1 MNRRAARFL
10 GSAAAAAFSFCVAP
24 AFGLPTFQAYI
35 NDAVAGS
42 SGPDEQTWFFPES
55 DFELYIVGAYG
66 SMDLSISS
74 VTLLI
79 SVPDGETGTIYITP
93 SGGDETPILITT
105 SGGVTG
111 SPLNPTLNAD
121 LDVLTDVAGL
131 DGYATKDFLPDG
143 VTFNNHYPFQE
154 GVSDFILFDL
164 AAFDKSDTGSLN
176 DYNADDGTITAA
188 PNAEGEQK
196 EYTVSFTG
204 FSQVHFDVYG
214 YIMTDDG
221 AVIRTT
227 WDINPGSHDST
238 AVPAPGALALGLM
251 GFALV
256 GWARRGRV

>member
-1 MNRRAARFL
+1 
-10 GSAAAAAFSFCVAP
+10 VAP

-35 NDAVAGS
+35 NGSTAGS
-42 SGPDEQTWFFPES
+42 SGSDEQTWFFPGSE
-55 DFELYIVGAYG
+55 FELYIVGAYRP
-66 SMDLSISS
+66 MDLSISS
-74 VTLLI
+74 VTLLL
-79 SVPDGETGTIYITP
+79 SVPEGETGTIYITP

-143 VTFNNHYPFQE
+143 VNFNNHYPFQD

-164 AAFDKSDTGSLN
+164 AAFDTSDTGSLN

-214 YIMTDDG
+214 YIMTDSG

-256 GWARRGRV
+256 GWARRARV

>member
-1 MNRRAARFL
+1 MNRRGSRFL
-10 GSAAAAAFSFCVAP
+10 SSAASVAFASCVAP

-35 NDAVAGS
+35 NGSVAGT
-42 SGPDEQTWFFPES
+42 SGHDEQTWLFPGS
-55 DFELYIVGAYG
+55 DFELFIVGAYG
-66 SMDLSISS
+66 PKDLSISS
-74 VTLLI
+74 VTLLL
-79 SVPDGETGTIYITP
+79 SVPDGETGTIFITP
-93 SGGDETPILITT
+93 SGADETPLSITI

-131 DGYATKDFLPDG
+131 DGYATKDFLPAG
-143 VTFNNHYPFQE
+143 VTFNNHYPFQD

-214 YIMTDDG
+214 YVMTENG

-227 WDINPGSHDST
+227 WEINPGSHDAT